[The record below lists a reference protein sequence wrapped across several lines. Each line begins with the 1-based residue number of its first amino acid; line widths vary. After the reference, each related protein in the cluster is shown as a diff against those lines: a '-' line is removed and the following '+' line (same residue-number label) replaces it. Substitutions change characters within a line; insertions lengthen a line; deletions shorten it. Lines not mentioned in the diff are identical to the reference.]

1 MKKRA
6 FIIIFFLLLPA
17 VFAGIDIRQDKSN
30 YNLGDKISLS
40 VSVVEDVDVNGF
52 FKAVAECTNYVMQY
66 FVTPISL
73 EKNFR
78 TSINVPDLTATTDM
92 LGSCKIKAII
102 EETEGAIDSGYT
114 EGFEIKKRLD
124 VSCEAAEGIPGKEVE
139 ISCIVKK
146 LSGEAVSDGTIRL
159 NYRKKEFTGEVEA
172 GMSTFSVFVGEDVPA
187 GMQKMAVEAED
198 TKGNYGDVILE
209 VNVEAIPTRLENRVN
224 KEFFNL
230 GETLEIKPVL
240 YDHIDGFIDATIS
253 LEFVDPEGKKLI
265 SNDVSSGGTVSY
277 TFNSYSL
284 PGDYLIKTN
293 SEGIS
298 QENAVK
304 LESLTKLKMTYSSG
318 GKVKVE
324 NVGNLFYDDK
334 TTIVLENEEGKKYMI
349 EKKLNLEPGE
359 VKEIDLSREVPY
371 GRYDVTLPVVSSE
384 EETSASSGEE
394 AADTGGE
401 EEVVSSEEEPNF
413 VENAEIQDNRPV
425 YKKVGSG
432 VGTGFGMVTGAA
444 IGTVGFVSTKPLAAS
459 IILVVIILV
468 IVLFYSRDIIKSK
481 IGRVKIKVDKKEGI
495 HVEKQDGEIEGLFKD
510 FEYGKK

>member
-6 FIIIFFLLLPA
+6 FIIIFFLLLPV
-17 VFAGIDIRQDKSN
+17 VFAEIGIQQDESN

-78 TSINVPDLTATTDM
+78 TSINVPDLTVTKDM

-114 EGFEIKKRLD
+114 EEFEIEKRLD
-124 VSCEAAEGIPGKEVE
+124 ISCEGDDAIPGKEVE

-159 NYRKKEFTGEVEA
+159 NYRKKEFTGELEA
-172 GMSTFSVFVGEDVPA
+172 GVFSFSIPVAEDVPA
-187 GMQKMAVEAED
+187 GIQKMAVEAED

-209 VNVEAIPTRLENRVN
+209 INVEAIPTRLENRVN
-224 KEFFNL
+224 KETFSL

-240 YDHIDGFIDATIS
+240 YDHIDGFMDATIS
-253 LEFVDPEGKKLI
+253 LELVDPEGKKLI

-298 QENAVK
+298 QERTVK

-324 NVGNLFYDDK
+324 NVGNTFYDDQ

-349 EKKLNLEPGE
+349 EKKLKLEPGE
-359 VKEIDLSREVPY
+359 VKEIDLSMEVPY
-371 GRYDVTLPVVSSE
+371 GHYDVTLPVVSIE
-384 EETSASSGEE
+384 EEAV
-394 AADTGGE
+394 DTGGE
-401 EEVVSSEEEPNF
+401 EASASSEEESNV
-413 VENAEIQDNRPV
+413 VENVEIQDNRPV

-432 VGTGFGMVTGAA
+432 VGAGFGMVTGAA

-468 IVLFYSRDIIKSK
+468 IVLFYSRDLIKSK
-481 IGRVKIKVDKKEGI
+481 IGRVKIKVDKEEGI
-495 HVEKQDGEIEGLFKD
+495 HVEKKDDEIEGLFKD